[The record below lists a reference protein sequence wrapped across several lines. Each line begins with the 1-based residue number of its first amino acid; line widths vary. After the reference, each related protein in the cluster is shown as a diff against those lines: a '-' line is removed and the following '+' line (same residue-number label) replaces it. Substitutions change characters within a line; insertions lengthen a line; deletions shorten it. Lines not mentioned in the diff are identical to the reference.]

1 LPRGAL
7 KKLIKHHLPIVIAI
21 GKSTMPHYRK
31 HGKIL
36 RPITPERFV
45 EVMETGHFTQ
55 NDHRGFVTLLYY
67 SAVRK
72 MEALGT
78 KRKQITLDQ
87 TSLIYEVGERL
98 KHSARTDPL
107 FIPRDSPF
115 VYEIEDCWEKTRE
128 GERIWQFSPKT
139 AYNIMD
145 RAFDG
150 YPHYF
155 RLSRITNF
163 LLQGWTIPD
172 IHSWTGLSVVA
183 INSYLGQVSVQ
194 KMGASLR

>member
-1 LPRGAL
+1 
-7 KKLIKHHLPIVIAI
+7 
-21 GKSTMPHYRK
+21 MPHYRK

-36 RPITPERFV
+36 NPITPDQFAER
-45 EVMETGHFTQ
+45 METGHFTKD
-55 NDHRGFVTLLYY
+55 NHRGFVALLYY

-72 MEALGT
+72 MEALRS
-78 KRKQITLDQ
+78 KREQITLVQ
-87 TSLIYEVGERL
+87 TSLIYEVGKRL
-98 KHSARTDPL
+98 KHSAGTPPL
-107 FIPRDSPF
+107 FIPRNAPY
-115 VYEIEDCWEKTRE
+115 VYEIESCWEKTRA

-145 RAFDG
+145 RAFQG

-163 LLQGWTIPD
+163 LLQGWTIPQ

-183 INSYLGQVSVQ
+183 INAYIGQVDVQ
-194 KMGASLR
+194 KMEKV